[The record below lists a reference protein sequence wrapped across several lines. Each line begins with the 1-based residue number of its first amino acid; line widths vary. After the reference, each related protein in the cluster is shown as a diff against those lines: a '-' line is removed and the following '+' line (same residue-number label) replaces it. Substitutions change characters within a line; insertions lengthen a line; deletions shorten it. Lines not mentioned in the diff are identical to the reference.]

1 MSKLL
6 LALVPAARPEPLAVF
21 PDDATV
27 IMFRANT
34 IKGIGTITINNN
46 KNQQIGY
53 LQELYTVT
61 GVVVRAWLWYRYYV
75 FVLSLTNTPASWI
88 LYVIL

>member
-21 PDDATV
+21 PADATV
-27 IMFRANT
+27 MMFRANT

-46 KNQQIGY
+46 KNQQIGQVKTSKY
-53 LQELYTVT
+53 I
-61 GVVVRAWLWYRYYV
+61 
-75 FVLSLTNTPASWI
+75 SLAGKQASSVNDKNTTNKR
-88 LYVIL
+88 